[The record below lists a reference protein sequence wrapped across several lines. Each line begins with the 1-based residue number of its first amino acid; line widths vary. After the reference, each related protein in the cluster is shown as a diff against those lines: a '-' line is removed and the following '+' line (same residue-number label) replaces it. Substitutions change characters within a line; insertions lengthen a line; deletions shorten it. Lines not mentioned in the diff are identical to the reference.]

1 MFLEN
6 ILTGIDSF
14 PEMIEFENFLLK
26 RENRWQVCKGG
37 TSIDKYSVL
46 DNRFNIWIVI
56 QNKLFTWNIVPQIT
70 NDATLRA

>member
-26 RENRWQVCKGG
+26 RENR
-37 TSIDKYSVL
+37 
-46 DNRFNIWIVI
+46 
-56 QNKLFTWNIVPQIT
+56 
-70 NDATLRA
+70 